1 VRFVVSE
8 MYRRSWREFAIVPAS
23 TPEQAIDTARRIGMR
38 PKGREMK
45 AVKQKVTKK

>member
-1 VRFVVSE
+1 MKFVVSE
-8 MYRRSWREFAIVPAS
+8 MFRRAWREFAIVPAA

-45 AVKQKVTKK
+45 AVKQKVTKR